1 MICESVIFIGSHAK
15 KPKQN
20 PEVIEFLMKQ
30 FDSYPMTSVG
40 CCSLLEDI
48 EAETV

>member
-30 FDSYPMTSVG
+30 FD
-40 CCSLLEDI
+40 CSLLEDI